1 MQRTTPKQ
9 LSAFTLIELL
19 ACQPKP
25 WRRQAR
31 SAFTLIELLVVIAI
45 IGLLAA
51 MLLPALNTAREK
63 GRRVACAANLH
74 QIGIALL
81 AYSSDHD
88 NHTPTADANALNA
101 LGNGRYWS
109 QALVDGGYLTP
120 KVFVCPDDRNPRP
133 SGSPCSYAI
142 CVGTGNSDNPDANY
156 WIAGSRLTC
165 PLLNNSSV
173 AVVGEFL
180 SDSVPIQ
187 PVIESTG
194 AKAYMT
200 SPSDGNAGFQPHSKH
215 VASNPAAGNYLFLD
229 GHAEWNEKFSSGMT
243 PTADMSAMFP
253 PPPVPAA
260 PSCP

>member
-1 MQRTTPKQ
+1 MPRTTSKQ
-9 LSAFTLIELL
+9 
-19 ACQPKP
+19 
-25 WRRQAR
+25 R

-81 AYSSDHD
+81 AYSGD
-88 NHTPTADANALNA
+88 NNNNNHIPTADNNATNA
-101 LGNGRYWS
+101 LGTARYWC
-109 QALVDGGYLTP
+109 QALVDGGYLTA
-120 KVFVCPDDRNPRP
+120 KVLQCPDDRRPPAGSSNPQ
-133 SGSPCSYAI
+133 SPCSYAI
-142 CVGTGNSDNPDANY
+142 CVGTGNSDNPDGNY

-180 SDSVPIQ
+180 SDSAGIQ
-187 PVIESTG
+187 PVVESVNS
-194 AKAYMT
+194 KAYMT
-200 SPSDGNAGFQPHSKH
+200 SPSDSNVAYQPHSKH
-215 VASNPAAGNYLFLD
+215 VASNPTAGNYLFLD

-243 PTADMSAMFP
+243 ATPDMTTMFP
-253 PPPVPAA
+253 PPPAGLTTI
-260 PSCP
+260 SCP